1 MLSPRHHTRRSGS
14 ALAVAR
20 TVVSGLSIA
29 VALALV
35 TGCVTPSIP
44 IPPPD
49 GDKMTFVFDAGTGE
63 ATFSYTASANFGGAT
78 VYVLD
83 RATGKGVI
91 DTARND
97 GSVGPTP
104 PFAAT
109 AGDQVDIT
117 FQLGD
122 QAASLCVLI
131 REGTPSSFCP

>member
-1 MLSPRHHTRRSGS
+1 MVRGLGI
-14 ALAVAR
+14 ALAF
-20 TVVSGLSIA
+20 
-29 VALALV
+29 ALV

-49 GDKMTFVFDAGTGE
+49 PDKMTFLFDVGTGDV
-63 ATFSYTASANFGGAT
+63 TFSYTASANFGGAT
-78 VYVLD
+78 VYVFD

-104 PFAAT
+104 PFAAS